1 MVERHL
7 RRRGIRDDGVLQ
19 TMARVPRHA
28 FVPPEWRR
36 EAYADSPLP
45 IGEGQTISQPYIVA
59 VMTEALSLRGCEKV
73 LEIGTGCGYQ
83 TAILAELADVIWT
96 TERSPALARGARI
109 RLREL
114 GYRRIHIEQG
124 DGTVGL
130 EREAPFDRIIA
141 TGSLPNAPAGL
152 LDQLVEGGILV
163 APIGNLCEQQLIR
176 LESTGNGV
184 RRRSLG
190 ACRFVPLVG
199 VAGWDERAAGRTYQR
214 SEYTGKTDERGRLGI
229 D

>member
-7 RRRGIRDDGVLQ
+7 RRRGIQDDRILQ
-19 TMARVPRHA
+19 AMDRVPRHA
-28 FVPPEWRR
+28 FVPTEWRR

-59 VMTEALSLRGCEKV
+59 LMTEALSLRGSERV

-96 TERSPALARGARI
+96 IDRSPAFAREARG
-109 RLREL
+109 RLSEL

-124 DGTVGL
+124 DGTIGL
-130 EREAPFDRIIA
+130 RREAPFDRIIA
-141 TGSLPNAPAGL
+141 TGSLPSTPPSL
-152 LDQLVEGGILV
+152 LDQLAGDGILV
-163 APIGNLCEQQLIR
+163 APIGTLYEQELVR
-176 LESTGNGV
+176 LESTGDGV

-199 VAGWDERAAGRTYQR
+199 VAGWDERAVGRTFQR
-214 SEYTGKTDERGRLGI
+214 SGRTGKRDERGRLEI